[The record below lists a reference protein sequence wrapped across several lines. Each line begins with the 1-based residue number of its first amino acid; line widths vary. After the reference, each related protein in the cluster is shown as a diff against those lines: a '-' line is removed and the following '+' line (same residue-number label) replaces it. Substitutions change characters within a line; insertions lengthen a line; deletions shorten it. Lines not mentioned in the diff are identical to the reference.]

1 MLTTISSSWDDS
13 SWSIFWLP
21 LNWQTWT
28 RYHSDLKYHIFPT
41 PALSLLKLF
50 CCELEGKDNLMWRI
64 QFTENLVDI
73 MYKLN
78 TLTLRGLHYLILNSP
93 KNVIS
98 EKSLDQENRWD
109 KWCWFLPVSVFLLFW
124 GKTECISKFVFFLIF

>member
-1 MLTTISSSWDDS
+1 MANYAWDNLKAMISWKLLNTKLIFALSKAILVSITWLVLLTTIYSSWDDS

-50 CCELEGKDNLMWRI
+50 CCELEGKDKLMWRI

-78 TLTLRGLHYLILNSP
+78 TINIKRVTLLN
-93 KNVIS
+93 
-98 EKSLDQENRWD
+98 
-109 KWCWFLPVSVFLLFW
+109 F
-124 GKTECISKFVFFLIF
+124 KFT

>member
-1 MLTTISSSWDDS
+1 MANSAWDNLKAMISWKLLNTKLIFALSKAILVNITWLVLLTTIYSSWDDS
-13 SWSIFWLP
+13 SWSSFWLP

-28 RYHSDLKYHIFPT
+28 HYHSDLKYHIFPT

-50 CCELEGKDNLMWRI
+50 CCELEGKDKLMWRI

-78 TLTLRGLHYLILNSP
+78 TINIKRVTLLN
-93 KNVIS
+93 
-98 EKSLDQENRWD
+98 
-109 KWCWFLPVSVFLLFW
+109 F
-124 GKTECISKFVFFLIF
+124 KFT